1 MLAMDD
7 VQQQVRRDAEGIEPF
22 GAFYQTSMEEFAQ
35 QVTAICQGLGRIL
48 AVDHLP
54 DTSRSYGQRTI

>member
-1 MLAMDD
+1 MLAMDN
-7 VQQQVRRDAEGIEPF
+7 VQRQVRRDAERVEYFRALDRI
-22 GAFYQTSMEEFAQ
+22 SVDEFAQ
-35 QVTAICQGLGRIL
+35 HVTALCQGMGHIL